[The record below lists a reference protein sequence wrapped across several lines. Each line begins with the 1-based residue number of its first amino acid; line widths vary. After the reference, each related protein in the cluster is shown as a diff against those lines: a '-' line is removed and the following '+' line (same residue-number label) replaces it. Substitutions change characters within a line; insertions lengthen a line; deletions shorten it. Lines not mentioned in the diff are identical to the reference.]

1 MAYIESIREGV
12 ERRAGSETG
21 KEKKEGG
28 GSKGGDLTMKVRA
41 KNIGNVPGI
50 T

>member
-1 MAYIESIREGV
+1 MAYIEYIELGKGV

-28 GSKGGDLTMKVRA
+28 GSKGGDLTMKVR
-41 KNIGNVPGI
+41 G
-50 T
+50 